1 MFAMQS
7 ADGRPPALPRLAQFL
22 QRHCFWLLVSCY
34 LLAAAWPLPG
44 RAMRGWRWTPSG
56 LSAAEFTLPLVLL
69 ALLLFCAA
77 VQTDVAQIRAVGSRP
92 WALVCGTFAVWI
104 APALL
109 VIVAAAI
116 LPLVVDEAS
125 TAGLLVG
132 LALVASMPVANSSVG
147 WTQLVR
153 GNLALSLALVL
164 VTIFLCPWVTPWML
178 GWLRLTL
185 SDPNQAHFQTL
196 IDSFS
201 GAFFIIWVVLPTAA
215 GLACRH
221 ALGKDRVVGIAGWLT
236 ITSVASLLLLNYANA
251 ALALPEVLQQ
261 SRVSVLITTA
271 ALAVALS
278 AVGLAA
284 GWLAARLMRL
294 DAETRLALMFGLS
307 MKHTGLAL
315 LLTGA
320 VLANER
326 LAILMIVLA
335 TLAQHLLAG
344 LVQWRT
350 RPEPAIS

>member
-1 MFAMQS
+1 M
-7 ADGRPPALPRLAQFL
+7 
-22 QRHCFWLLVSCY
+22 QRHCFWLLLSCY
-34 LLAAAWPLPG
+34 VVAALWPTLG
-44 RAMRGWRWTPSG
+44 RTLHKWQWTPSA
-56 LSAAEFTLPLVLL
+56 LPVVEFTLPLVLL
-69 ALLLFCAA
+69 ALLLFAAA
-77 VQTDVAQIRAVGSRP
+77 VQTDVSQVRAIGSRP
-92 WALVCGTFAVWI
+92 WALAWGTLAAWL

-109 VIVAAAI
+109 VLAAAVVV
-116 LPLVVDEAS
+116 PLVVDRAS

-164 VTIFLCPWVTPWML
+164 VTIFLCPWVTPWLL

-185 SDPNQAHFQTL
+185 STPDQAQLQTL
-196 IDSFS
+196 IDGFS
-201 GAFFIIWVVLPTAA
+201 GKLFIFWVVLPTAA

-221 ALGKDRVVGIAGWLT
+221 ALGKDRVAAIAIWLT
-236 ITSVASLLLLNYANA
+236 LTSVTSLLLLNYVNA
-251 ALALPEVLQQ
+251 TLALPEVIQQ
-261 SRVSVLITTA
+261 SRISVLATTA
-271 ALAVALS
+271 VLAVAAS

-284 GWLAARLMRL
+284 GWLVARLMQL
-294 DAETRLALMFGLS
+294 DASTRHALMFGLG

-315 LLTGA
+315 ILAGA
-320 VLANER
+320 VLSHQR

-350 RPEPAIS
+350 GSTE

>member
-1 MFAMQS
+1 M
-7 ADGRPPALPRLAQFL
+7 PA
-22 QRHCFWLLVSCY
+22 VDV
-34 LLAAAWPLPG
+34 
-44 RAMRGWRWTPSG
+44 
-56 LSAAEFTLPLVLL
+56 TLPLMLL
-69 ALLLFCAA
+69 SLLLFCAA
-77 VQTDVAQIRAVGSRP
+77 VQTEVSQIRAIGARP
-92 WALVCGTFAVWI
+92 WALVWGTLTAWI

-109 VIVAAAI
+109 FLVAAVIV
-116 LPLVVDEAS
+116 PVVVDRES

-164 VTIFLCPWVTPWML
+164 LTIFLCPWVTPWML

-185 SDPNQAHFQTL
+185 SAADQTYFQTL

-221 ALGKDRVVGIAGWLT
+221 ALGNERVAAIAAWLT
-236 ITSVASLLLLNYANA
+236 LASVISLLLLNYVNA
-251 ALALPEVLQQ
+251 ALALPDVVQQ
-261 SRVSVLITTA
+261 SRFSVLATTVI
-271 ALAVALS
+271 LATGLS
-278 AVGLAA
+278 AIGLTA
-284 GWLAARLMRL
+284 GWLVARVMHL
-294 DAETRLALMFGLS
+294 DAETRRALMFGLS

-315 LLTGA
+315 LLAGA
-320 VLANER
+320 VLAEQQ

-344 LVQWRT
+344 LVQWWT
-350 RPEPAIS
+350 RPEGSN